1 MYKSLFFLL
10 FVSLFGS
17 LTAEEQGLER
27 LMKGNQRFV
36 RDALEHPNRT
46 TERREAVVSLQEPF
60 AVILGCADSRVAPE
74 ILFDQG
80 VGDLFVV
87 RVAGNVVGSLELESI
102 EYAVFY
108 LHSSVILVLG
118 HENCGAVHAVLEGTT
133 KDIEDLAKLI
143 DPSVQEVKKQNLP
156 DPLEAAI
163 KANARR
169 MRDNLRR
176 APSFQKLIQE
186 KKLEIQAG
194 YYHLQT
200 GEVEILK

>member
-1 MYKSLFFLL
+1 MYKSSFFLL
-10 FVSLFGS
+10 FLSLFTS
-17 LTAEEQGLER
+17 LIAEEQGLER
-27 LMKGNQRFV
+27 LMQGNQRYV
-36 RDALEHPNRT
+36 QDALEHPNRT

-108 LHSSVILVLG
+108 LNSSVILVLG

-143 DPSVQEVKKQNLP
+143 EPSVQEVKNKNLS
-156 DPLEAAI
+156 DPLEEAI

-169 MRDNLRR
+169 MRDNLRQ
-176 APSFQKLIQE
+176 APGFQKLIQE
-186 KKLEIQAG
+186 NKLDIQAG

-200 GEVEILK
+200 GEVEIIK